1 MEKVMTDLKSADDEK
16 VDSWDYALEHETWIT
31 PIIDIFETDDN
42 FTVIAKMPG
51 VEKENLK
58 IKLEDGNLVIMGR
71 IDYENLMNKNY
82 VLKESEIGNY
92 YRKLKL
98 SKGIDLDKIDAQL
111 TNGQLLVLL
120 PKQSGIKPKSIE
132 IQ

>member
-1 MEKVMTDLKSADDEK
+1 MTDLKSADDEK

-31 PIIDIFETDDN
+31 PIIDIFESDDN

-71 IDYENLMNKNY
+71 IDYDNLINKNY

>member
-1 MEKVMTDLKSADDEK
+1 MTDLKSADDEK
-16 VDSWDYALEHETWIT
+16 VNSWDYALEHETWIT
-31 PIIDIFETDDN
+31 PTIDIFESEDN

-71 IDYENLMNKNY
+71 IDYDNLTNKNY

>member
-1 MEKVMTDLKSADDEK
+1 MTDLKSADDEK

-71 IDYENLMNKNY
+71 IDYDNLINKNY
-82 VLKESEIGNY
+82 VVKESEIGNY

>member
-1 MEKVMTDLKSADDEK
+1 MTDLKSADDEK
-16 VDSWDYALEHETWIT
+16 VNSWDYALEHETWIT
-31 PIIDIFETDDN
+31 PIIDIFESDDN

-71 IDYENLMNKNY
+71 IDYDNLINKNY
-82 VLKESEIGNY
+82 VVKESEIGNY

>member
-1 MEKVMTDLKSADDEK
+1 MGKFMTDLKSADDEK
-16 VDSWDYALEHETWIT
+16 VNSWDYALEHETWIT
-31 PIIDIFETDDN
+31 PTIDIFESEDN

-71 IDYENLMNKNY
+71 IDYDNLINKNY

>member
-1 MEKVMTDLKSADDEK
+1 MTDLKSADDEK
-16 VDSWDYALEHETWIT
+16 VNSWDYALEHETWIT
-31 PIIDIFETDDN
+31 PTIDIFESEDN

-71 IDYENLMNKNY
+71 IDYDNLINKNY
-82 VLKESEIGNY
+82 VVKESEIGNY

>member
-1 MEKVMTDLKSADDEK
+1 MTDLKSADDEK
-16 VDSWDYALEHETWIT
+16 VNSWDYALEHETWIT
-31 PIIDIFETDDN
+31 PTIDIFESEDN

-71 IDYENLMNKNY
+71 IDYDNLINKNY

>member
-1 MEKVMTDLKSADDEK
+1 MTDLKSADDEK

>member
-1 MEKVMTDLKSADDEK
+1 MTDLKSADDEK

-31 PIIDIFETDDN
+31 PIIDIFESDDN

-71 IDYENLMNKNY
+71 IDYDNLINKNY
-82 VLKESEIGNY
+82 VVKESEIGNY

-120 PKQSGIKPKSIE
+120 PKQSGIKLKSIE

>member
-1 MEKVMTDLKSADDEK
+1 MTDLKSADDEK
-16 VDSWDYALEHETWIT
+16 VNSWDYALEHETWIT
-31 PIIDIFETDDN
+31 PTIDIFESDDN

-71 IDYENLMNKNY
+71 IDYDNLINKNY

-120 PKQSGIKPKSIE
+120 PKQSGIKLKSIE

>member
-1 MEKVMTDLKSADDEK
+1 MGKFMTDLKSADDEK
-16 VDSWDYALEHETWIT
+16 VNSWDYALEHETWIT
-31 PIIDIFETDDN
+31 PTIDIFESDDN

-71 IDYENLMNKNY
+71 IDYDNLINKNY

-120 PKQSGIKPKSIE
+120 PKQSGIKLKSIE

>member
-1 MEKVMTDLKSADDEK
+1 MGKFMTDLKSADDEK
-16 VDSWDYALEHETWIT
+16 VNSWDYALEHETWIT
-31 PIIDIFETDDN
+31 PTIDIFESDDN

-51 VEKENLK
+51 VERENLK

-71 IDYENLMNKNY
+71 IDYDNLINKNY

>member
-1 MEKVMTDLKSADDEK
+1 MTNLKSADDEK
-16 VDSWDYALEHETWIT
+16 VNSWDYALEHETWIT
-31 PIIDIFETDDN
+31 PIIDIFESDDN

>member
-1 MEKVMTDLKSADDEK
+1 MTDLKSADDEK
-16 VDSWDYALEHETWIT
+16 VNSWDYALEHETWIT
-31 PIIDIFETDDN
+31 PTIDIFESDDN

-51 VEKENLK
+51 VERENLK

-71 IDYENLMNKNY
+71 IDYDNLINKNY

>member
-1 MEKVMTDLKSADDEK
+1 MEKVMTNLKSADDEK
-16 VDSWDYALEHETWIT
+16 VNSWDYALEHETWIT
-31 PIIDIFETDDN
+31 PIIDIFESDDN

>member
-1 MEKVMTDLKSADDEK
+1 MGKFMTDLKSADDEK
-16 VDSWDYALEHETWIT
+16 VNSWDYALEHETWIT
-31 PIIDIFETDDN
+31 PTIDIFESEDN

-71 IDYENLMNKNY
+71 IDYDNLINKNY
-82 VLKESEIGNY
+82 VVKESEIGNY

>member
-1 MEKVMTDLKSADDEK
+1 MTDLKSADDEK
-16 VDSWDYALEHETWIT
+16 VNSWDYALEHETWIT
-31 PIIDIFETDDN
+31 PTIDIFESEDN

-71 IDYENLMNKNY
+71 IDYDNLINKNY
-82 VLKESEIGNY
+82 VVKESEIGNY

-120 PKQSGIKPKSIE
+120 PKQSGIKLKSIE